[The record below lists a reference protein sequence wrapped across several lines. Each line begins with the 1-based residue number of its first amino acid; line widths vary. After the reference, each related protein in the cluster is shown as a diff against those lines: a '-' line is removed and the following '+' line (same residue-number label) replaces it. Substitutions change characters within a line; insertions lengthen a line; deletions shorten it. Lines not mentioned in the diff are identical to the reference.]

1 MKKLLLVLMLLT
13 ISSTSVN
20 AGKLEVIKKIALWAK
35 GKAGWIIG
43 AGFLAPDIVAA
54 AGYKDADYDSGSDD
68 LEQAINDGKVTYG
81 FTFCTAKN
89 GDEVVVANDVK
100 FCHDG
105 TTPKNGITIDLTK
118 LTKKD

>member
-1 MKKLLLVLMLLT
+1 MKKVLLVLMLLT
-13 ISSTSVN
+13 ISSTVVN

-35 GKAGWIIG
+35 DKAGWIIG
-43 AGFLAPDIVAA
+43 AGALAPELVSA

-68 LEQAINDGKVTYG
+68 LKEAINDGKVTYS

-105 TTPKNGITIDLTK
+105 STPKDGITIDLSK
-118 LTKKD
+118 LTKD